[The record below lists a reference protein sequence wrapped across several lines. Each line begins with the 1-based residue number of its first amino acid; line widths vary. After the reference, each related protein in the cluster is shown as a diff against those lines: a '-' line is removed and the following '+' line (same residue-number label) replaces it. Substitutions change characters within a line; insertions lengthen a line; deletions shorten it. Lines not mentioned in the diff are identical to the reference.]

1 MNAVAVRIPAAL
13 HPFTGGESELTVEAE
28 SVGGALSAVGR
39 RHEALLPRI
48 LTRGGRLRPYVNVFL
63 DDQDI
68 RRLQGLETPL
78 AAQQTL
84 IVVPS
89 VAGG

>member
-1 MNAVAVRIPAAL
+1 MNAVSVRIPAAL
-13 HPFTGGESELTVEAE
+13 HPFTGGERELTVEAA
-28 SVGGALSAVGR
+28 SVGEALFAVGR

-68 RRLQGLETPL
+68 RSLDGLDTPL
-78 AAQQTL
+78 AGHRTL
-84 IVVPS
+84 IVMPS